1 MKDFSGKTVYII
13 GGSSGIG
20 LAIAR
25 MLSSKG
31 SHVMIFAR
39 QKTRLESSLKQVA
52 GCGISST
59 QRFSFRQLDV
69 SRNEQVEEVMSSA
82 VSQFGAPEVLINCA
96 GVTRPFH
103 FENITYDQFDETM
116 KVNLYGSWN
125 TISALVPHMKK
136 QGGYIVNVSSMAGLI
151 GVFGYTD
158 YSASKFAL
166 IGFSE
171 ALRSELKRYGITVSV
186 LCPPD
191 TDTPLLQEEH
201 KTKPEETK
209 ALTARTKLMQPD
221 DVAQALINGMKR
233 NRFLIIP
240 GFEGKFTFMMK
251 RLFPGL
257 VEFLMNRDI
266 RKVQERKSLT

>member
-1 MKDFSGKTVYII
+1 MKDFSGKTVYIT

-25 MLSSKG
+25 LLATKG
-31 SHVMIFAR
+31 AHVVIFAR
-39 QKTRLESSLKQVA
+39 QRDRLESALKQIA
-52 GCGISST
+52 SCGISKC
-59 QRFSFRQLDV
+59 QRFSYMQIDV
-69 SRNEQVEEVMSSA
+69 SSEDGAEAVMSRA
-82 VSQFGAPEVLINCA
+82 VSEFGAPEVLINCA
-96 GVTRPFH
+96 GRARPLC
-103 FENITYDQFDETM
+103 FENVTYEHFNETM
-116 KVNLYGSWN
+116 KVNLYGTWN

-136 QGGYIVNVSSMAGLI
+136 RGGYIVNVSSMSGLI

-171 ALRSELKRYGITVSV
+171 ALRSELKRYGIMVSV

-191 TDTPLLQEEH
+191 TDTPGLHEEN
-201 KTKPEETK
+201 KTKPDETR

-221 DVAQALINGMKR
+221 SVARALINGIRK
-233 NRFLIIP
+233 NQFLIIP
-240 GFEGKFTFMMK
+240 GFEGKFTFMLK

-257 VEFLMNRDI
+257 VEFIMNRDI
-266 RKVQERKSLT
+266 KKVQQRKS